1 MARSIR
7 MNRFSWAP
15 YGQFSTMSN
24 LTMLD
29 RMCFNVPVARIVLV
43 VFVSFCAGYLT
54 QLCQSSLSSSSRQCL
69 LSSLCEI
76 YRSYLKNGLT
86 MRLDVPIGCPC
97 KKYCCGGYNAMAPP
111 ASTRWSSICKVAT
124 SKTHTVHPYDASSS
138 SDFTPSLH
146 VGGEIA
152 IVILVKAALEK
163 SMCKRNHDARHDAL
177 FAADILQ
184 LLELQFLA

>member
-1 MARSIR
+1 MWEMGVQLFWTNKWMEGFDVSDFAPSLLLKISPRILNKCTVWEALHNHRWLQDIAGMARSIR

-24 LTMLD
+24 LTMLY

-54 QLCQSSLSSSSRQCL
+54 QLCQSSLSSSARQFL

-86 MRLDVPIGCPC
+86 MQLDVPIGCPC
-97 KKYCCGGYNAMAPP
+97 KKYCCGGYSATAPP
-111 ASTRWSSICKVAT
+111 ASTRWSSICK
-124 SKTHTVHPYDASSS
+124 
-138 SDFTPSLH
+138 
-146 VGGEIA
+146 G
-152 IVILVKAALEK
+152 
-163 SMCKRNHDARHDAL
+163 R
-177 FAADILQ
+177 
-184 LLELQFLA
+184 